1 MTSKSARKPSGG
13 VFDVPKLAARQK
25 ELLEQS
31 AKPDFWD
38 RPDGAQAVLKELDRI
53 KAQLVGYEGLRSRLE
68 EARLFLTM
76 AEEEGTD
83 DSEAAL
89 DAARAELERQELQI
103 MLGGEFDRL
112 GAIISIHPGA
122 GGTEAQD
129 WAEMLLRLYL

>member
-13 VFDVPKLAARQK
+13 VFDVHNLAARQK
-25 ELLEQS
+25 QLLEQS

-53 KAQLVGYEGLRSRLE
+53 KEQLVGYEGLRSRLE

-83 DSEAAL
+83 DSEAAHETEAAL
-89 DAARAELERQELQI
+89 DAARPELERQHLP
-103 MLGGEFDRL
+103 
-112 GAIISIHPGA
+112 IILLRQSHPPGPLLPIHPA
-122 GGTEAQD
+122 P
-129 WAEMLLRLYL
+129 